1 MNLQDLGWDDG
12 FAASFEPHDN
22 CIPGR
27 VSAQH
32 RGAYD
37 VLTEHGELRVQLAGR
52 LRHEATSGADLPA
65 VGDWV
70 ALRDDTIQAVLPRR
84 SAFSRK
90 VAWSQTEAQ
99 VVAANLDTVFVVSAL
114 DGDLNPRRLER
125 YLTLAWE
132 SGATPALVLTKAD
145 LCTDRTAALL
155 EVEQVAPGVS
165 AHVVSNLTGEGID
178 ELAPYLAPA
187 KTVALLGSSGVGKST
202 LANRLLG
209 EELQATKAI
218 AEDGRG
224 RHTTSSRHLFQLPG
238 GALLVDTP
246 GLREVQLWD
255 ADEGIQEAFADVDEL
270 AAAAASTTA
279 RTSRSP
285 GAPCRPRSPRAR
297 SRPSGSRATVSC
309 NASSRTSRSSRTRG
323 SARMNG
329 RSGSRSRGACGRRPG
344 DQRSRRENA
353 AIASR
358 RATTR

>member
-1 MNLQDLGWDDG
+1 MNLNDLGWDDG
-12 FAASFEPHDN
+12 FAAAFEPYDN
-22 CIPGR
+22 CIPAR
-27 VSAQH
+27 VAAQH
-32 RGAYD
+32 RGAFD

-52 LRHEATSGADLPA
+52 LRHEAASGAELPA

-70 ALRDDTIQAVLPRR
+70 ALRDETIQAVLPRR

-99 VVAANLDTVFVVSAL
+99 VVAANLDTVFVVSGL

-132 SGATPALVLTKAD
+132 SGATPVLVLTKAD
-145 LCTDRTAALL
+145 LCVDREAALL
-155 EVEQVAPGVS
+155 EVEQVALGVS
-165 AHVVSNLTGEGID
+165 AHAVSNVTGEGLA
-178 ELAPYLAPA
+178 ELAQYLAPA

-209 EELQATKAI
+209 EELQATKEI

-255 ADEGIQEAFADVDEL
+255 ADEGIQDAFADVDEV
-270 AAAAASTTA
+270 AAQCRFNDCAHEQE
-279 RTSRSP
+279 P
-285 GAPCRPRSPRAR
+285 GCA
-297 SRPSGSRATVSC
+297 V
-309 NASSRTSRSSRTRG
+309 
-323 SARMNG
+323 
-329 RSGSRSRGACGRRPG
+329 
-344 DQRSRRENA
+344 QA
-353 AIASR
+353 AIAEGTLPLERLDSYR
-358 RATTR
+358 LLQRELRHLAVKQDARLRSEEKKKRVAFARSLRKTSW

>member
-1 MNLQDLGWDDG
+1 LNLNDLGWDDG
-12 FAASFEPHDN
+12 FAAAFEPYDN
-22 CIPGR
+22 CIPAR

-32 RGAYD
+32 RGAFD
-37 VLTEHGELRVQLAGR
+37 VLTEQGELRVQLAGR
-52 LRHEATSGADLPA
+52 LRHEAASGAELPA

-70 ALRDDTIQAVLPRR
+70 AVRDETIQGVLPRR

-99 VVAANLDTVFVVSAL
+99 VVAANLDTVFVVSGL

-132 SGATPALVLTKAD
+132 SGATPVLVLTKAD
-145 LCTDRTAALL
+145 LCADREAALL
-155 EVEQVAPGVS
+155 EVEQVALGVS
-165 AHVVSNLTGEGID
+165 AHVVSNVTGEGLD
-178 ELAPYLAPA
+178 ELTRYLAPA

-209 EELQATKAI
+209 EELQATKEI

-255 ADEGIQEAFADVDEL
+255 ADEGIQDAFADVDEV
-270 AAAAASTTA
+270 AARCRFNDCAHEQE
-279 RTSRSP
+279 P
-285 GAPCRPRSPRAR
+285 GCA
-297 SRPSGSRATVSC
+297 V
-309 NASSRTSRSSRTRG
+309 
-323 SARMNG
+323 
-329 RSGSRSRGACGRRPG
+329 
-344 DQRSRRENA
+344 QA
-353 AIASR
+353 AIADGTLPVERLDSYR
-358 RATTR
+358 LLQRELRHLAVKQDARLRSEEKKKRVAFARSLRKSSW

>member
-1 MNLQDLGWDDG
+1 LNDLGWDDG
-12 FAASFEPHDN
+12 FAAAFEPYDN
-22 CIPGR
+22 CIPAR

-32 RGAYD
+32 RGAFD
-37 VLTEHGELRVQLAGR
+37 VLTEQGELRVQLAGR
-52 LRHEATSGADLPA
+52 LRHEATSGAELPA

-70 ALRDDTIQAVLPRR
+70 AVRDETIQGVLPRR

-99 VVAANLDTVFVVSAL
+99 VVAANLDTVFVVSGL

-132 SGATPALVLTKAD
+132 SGATPVLVLTKAD
-145 LCTDRTAALL
+145 LCTDREAALL
-155 EVEQVAPGVS
+155 EVEQVALGVS
-165 AHVVSNLTGEGID
+165 MHVVSNVTGEGLD
-178 ELAPYLAPA
+178 ELAQHLAPA

-209 EELQATKAI
+209 EELQATKEI

-255 ADEGIQEAFADVDEL
+255 ADEGIQDAFADVDEV
-270 AAAAASTTA
+270 AAQCRFNDCAHEQE
-279 RTSRSP
+279 P
-285 GAPCRPRSPRAR
+285 GCA
-297 SRPSGSRATVSC
+297 V
-309 NASSRTSRSSRTRG
+309 
-323 SARMNG
+323 
-329 RSGSRSRGACGRRPG
+329 
-344 DQRSRRENA
+344 QA
-353 AIASR
+353 AIADGTLPVERLDSYR
-358 RATTR
+358 LLQRELRHLAVKQDARLRSEEKKKRVAFARSLRKSSW